1 MHAMVEPAPRRSWRA
16 VGIAVLGLVI
26 VVLTVTN
33 PPPAVACSCVQPP
46 PPQAALE
53 QADAVFAGTVVT
65 IQRTGQLSATLIAEI
80 EVDEVWTGEVFE
92 TVTVTTAGD
101 SATCGVDFTTGARW
115 LVYAELDDGSGL
127 STHLCTRTA
136 RATQA
141 TADFDALEDG
151 SDPLPGATARPPT
164 AEVSG
169 GGTPGRTWILVV
181 VLLFGVA
188 GGVLVMRRSGSWHVS
203 A

>member
-1 MHAMVEPAPRRSWRA
+1 MV
-16 VGIAVLGLVI
+16 VLALVI

-46 PPQAALE
+46 PPQAAVG
-53 QADAVFAGTVVT
+53 QADAVFAGSVVT
-65 IQRTGQLSATLIAEI
+65 IQRTGQAGAALIAEI

-92 TVTVTTAGD
+92 TVTVTTAAA
-101 SATCGVDFTTGARW
+101 SATCGVNFTTGTRW
-115 LVYAELDDGSGL
+115 LVYAELDDSGGL
-127 STHLCTRTA
+127 RTHLCTRTA

-151 SDPLPGATARPPT
+151 SDPLPGATARPPS

-169 GGTPGRTWILVV
+169 RGTPGRTRILVV
-181 VLLFGVA
+181 VLLSGVA
-188 GGVLVMRRSGSWHVS
+188 GGVLVMRHVPGPD
-203 A
+203 